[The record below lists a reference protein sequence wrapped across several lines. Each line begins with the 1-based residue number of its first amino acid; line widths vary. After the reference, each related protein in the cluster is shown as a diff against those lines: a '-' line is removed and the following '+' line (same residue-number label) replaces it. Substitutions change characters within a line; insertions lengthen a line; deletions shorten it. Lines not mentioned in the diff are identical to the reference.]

1 MCTGEN
7 VYGII
12 AGLVAAAA
20 VLVMAFADKHGG
32 EHAHANPAQSNV
44 AQAVQIVSPVSVE
57 FRREGAHL
65 DINLRF

>member
-1 MCTGEN
+1 MCSGEN

-20 VLVMAFADKHGG
+20 MLVMAFADKHGS
-32 EHAHANPAQSNV
+32 EHAHAH
-44 AQAVQIVSPVSVE
+44 AVQIVSPISFE
-57 FRREGAHL
+57 IQREGAHL